1 MKKNFKKLVKGGIE
15 TIILIVVMVAIVL
28 GLFIAVVM
36 PMVQSAEETGQAAVA
51 NSESIFNS
59 INDFTD
65 GN

>member
-1 MKKNFKKLVKGGIE
+1 MKMSLNLA
-15 TIILIVVMVAIVL
+15 MVLFL